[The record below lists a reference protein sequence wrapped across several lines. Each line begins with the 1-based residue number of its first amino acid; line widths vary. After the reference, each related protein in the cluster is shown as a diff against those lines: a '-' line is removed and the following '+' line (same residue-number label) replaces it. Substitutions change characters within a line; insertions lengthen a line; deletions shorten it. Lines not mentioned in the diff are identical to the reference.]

1 MTIYN
6 RSVWLPVVALQL
18 AGCASLPA
26 DRGYSTTAELVESR
40 TGVRPAWSFD
50 TSTSQ
55 AVGLPTGPLTVEEA
69 VRWSLLNS
77 PRVRAAE
84 ARLGFGRAQLEAA
97 RRVSNPT
104 FGYGELYVRDG
115 DGEQITRSYTFGLT
129 DLLMLSARTRLATGE
144 LDRQG
149 QLAAVELL
157 DHCLAVEVAW
167 YDAVATAQIVR
178 LRESIATA
186 ADSSAQLA
194 QRFLDAGNMDR
205 LSYSTQRAAAAEAH
219 IDLLRA
225 RDEARRARAE
235 LAALL
240 ALPTDAAWSTLDEL
254 PPPAPVQLDPD
265 RIVQLALEQRL
276 DLAAARRTV
285 SLREDA
291 LGVVRR
297 WRWLGSVEVGHEHE
311 SEVDGGVI
319 RGPSLSIELP
329 IFNQGQGAVAEA
341 QAELVDARAHLDEL
355 VLGVER
361 EARLGIE
368 SLAGA
373 HAIAEHYRT
382 ELLPPR
388 EEIVE
393 RTQERVNFMLT
404 GVFELISVKK
414 EQYDAYEGYLA
425 AVRDY
430 WVRRARLRSL
440 AGGRLPD
447 EPATEPPAAPAA
459 EPATH
464 DHAGDMQ

>member
-1 MTIYN
+1 MTFQN
-6 RSVWLPVVALQL
+6 HSLWLPVLALQL

-26 DRGYSTTAELVESR
+26 DRGYSTTAGLVEER

-50 TSTSQ
+50 SPPGDAT
-55 AVGLPTGPLTVEEA
+55 ALPTKPLTVEQA
-69 VRWSLLNS
+69 VRWSLLHS
-77 PRVRAAE
+77 PRVRVAE
-84 ARLGFGRAQLEAA
+84 ARLGFSRAELESA
-97 RRVSNPT
+97 RRVANPS
-104 FGYGELYVRDG
+104 FGYAELYVRDG

-129 DLLMLSARTRLATGE
+129 DLLMLTARKRLATGE

-157 DHCLAVEVAW
+157 EHCLAVEVAW

-194 QRFLDAGNMDR
+194 QRFLDAGNIDR
-205 LSYSTQRAAAAEAH
+205 LSYSIQRAAAAEAH

-225 RDEARRARAE
+225 RAEGRRARAE

-240 ALPTDAAWSTLDEL
+240 ALPAEAAWSTLDEL
-254 PPPAPVQLDPD
+254 PPPAPVELDPD

-291 LGVVRR
+291 LGVVKR

-319 RGPSLSIELP
+319 RGPTLSIELP
-329 IFNQGQGAVAEA
+329 IFNQGQGAIAEA
-341 QAELVDARAHLDEL
+341 QAELVDARARLDEL
-355 VLGVER
+355 ALGVER

-368 SLAGA
+368 SLSGA

-414 EQYDAYEGYLA
+414 AEYDAYEGYLA

-430 WVRRARLRSL
+430 WVQRAQLRSL

-447 EPATEPPAAPAA
+447 EPATGPAAVPA
-459 EPATH
+459 EPGTH